1 MNKRNLNENE
11 TEKGQKPNE
20 EKGGYSHITL
30 YRVRRRVG
38 SDRILLLRGWL
49 PGRGG
54 GGILFLFC
62 VTGMGDKETF
72 ISQDFI
78 KAGNMR
84 YRGFKTSELIIGS

>member
-1 MNKRNLNENE
+1 VV
-11 TEKGQKPNE
+11 GCP
-20 EKGGYSHITL
+20 GG
-30 YRVRRRVG
+30 G
-38 SDRILLLRGWL
+38 GGGGGEGE
-49 PGRGG
+49 GRGGGRG